1 MNMRRKR
8 SSAAF
13 FLSLAAHLIIGV
25 FLAFT
30 FILERVRMV
39 DTEAPAI
46 VLGEEKK
53 RKPSMRRDRPELP
66 KTKMEA
72 AVRSGAPMQLLYGSR
87 QDGIGV
93 IQVGP
98 AFGDGDA
105 EPVEAA
111 ALLREPAALRAAPPA
126 SQPAPPEFKPMTT
139 KPPAMRPSE
148 TPALL
153 TESSL
158 PAARLNPP
166 ERERIGAER
175 TAAPD
180 LDPGVRTRPPVV
192 KPGRA
197 TISGADIRRLPGTA
211 GDALRA
217 LRSMPGVAA
226 ANDLSGEL
234 YIRGGSSEENRY
246 YFDRIA
252 LGYPFHFGG
261 LISTISNEIIDR
273 IDVHAGGFGAEYG
286 EAQAIIEIS
295 PRRLEKRSAG
305 LKSNLNLLLSEW
317 FLSTPLGEDGTA
329 YLAGRRSYYDLI
341 LPQILNIDTITAFPR
356 FWDYQTGAEY
366 DLSPTQFLR
375 VSAFGSQDFM
385 QLFLKDEDVTEDP
398 ELAGDLRYK
407 YSFAGRG
414 ATLETRLE
422 NGGVLDTTLAQNLFA
437 FDFTIGQG
445 FFLKIN
451 QNMWTLREDL
461 VYPLNDAHLIEAGAE
476 MYAGTSSVSSFFA
489 RPPDEGSEAPDFV
502 DAEKIRADSTK
513 PMTWL
518 SAYLKDTASLSETV
532 KATVGARIQRYNL
545 TRDVNLDP
553 RLSLSYAPSDDSSL
567 RLAWGLY
574 SQSPEPY
581 QILEPWGNSDLKS
594 RRAVHFI
601 AEAER
606 QLGESLKIKAAAYQ
620 KRQSGLAIS
629 DPVEIYIN
637 QGTGTARGIE
647 LFAKYSPSEKFLGW
661 FSYAYGRSARK
672 DSPDDEERLFS
683 FDQTHVATVAAV
695 LAPSP
700 KWEIGFKWRYS
711 TGLPYTPVVDAN
723 LAIDGSN
730 GFYYEPV
737 FGATNSARLPYYS
750 RLDVRASRNW
760 TLAGAEIGA
769 YIEALNAL
777 YRRNVL
783 DISYSDDYSSENPT
797 YQLPI
802 IPLIGLSMRF

>member
-1 MNMRRKR
+1 MNMERKR
-8 SSAAF
+8 SSAALL
-13 FLSLAAHLIIGV
+13 LSLAAHLLIGL

-30 FILERVRMV
+30 FIIERVRMV
-39 DTEAPAI
+39 ETESPEI

-53 RKPSMRRDRPELP
+53 RKPSTRRDRPELP

-72 AVRSGAPMQLLYGSR
+72 SVRSGAPTQLLVGSR
-87 QDGIGV
+87 QDGVGV
-93 IQVGP
+93 IQAAPMYGGGGDVEQAPP
-98 AFGDGDA
+98 A
-105 EPVEAA
+105 
-111 ALLREPAALRAAPPA
+111 REPAALRAAPPA
-126 SQPAPPEFKPMTT
+126 SQPVPPEFNPTT
-139 KPPAMRPSE
+139 ANPPPVPPSQ

-153 TESSL
+153 AESSL
-158 PAARLNPP
+158 PDARLNTP
-166 ERERIGAER
+166 EREPISAER
-175 TAAPD
+175 SAGPD
-180 LDPGVRTRPPVV
+180 LDPAVRTRPPVV

-197 TISGADIRRLPGTA
+197 TMSGADIRRLPGTT

-217 LRSMPGVAA
+217 LRSLPGVAT

-246 YFDRIA
+246 YFDRIV
-252 LGYPFHFGG
+252 LGYPYHFGG
-261 LISTISNEIIDR
+261 LVSTISSEIIDR

-286 EAQAIIEIS
+286 EAQAVIEIA

-305 LKSNLNLLLSEW
+305 LKSNLNPLLSEW
-317 FLSTPLGEDGTA
+317 FLSTPLGADGTA

-341 LPQILNIDTITAFPR
+341 LPKILNIDIITAFPR
-356 FWDYQTGAEY
+356 FWDYQTGAEI

-375 VSAFGSQDFM
+375 VTAFGSQDFM
-385 QLFLKDEDVTEDP
+385 QLFLKDEDVTDDP

-414 ATLETRLE
+414 ATLETRFE
-422 NGGVLDTTLAQNLFA
+422 NGGVLDTTLAQNIFA

-445 FFLKIN
+445 FYLRIN

-502 DAEKIRADSTK
+502 DAEKIRAESTL

-518 SAYLKDTASLSETV
+518 SAYFKDTASLSETV
-532 KATVGARIQRYNL
+532 KATVGARLQRYNITGDL
-545 TRDVNLDP
+545 KLDP
-553 RLSLSYAPSDDSSL
+553 RLSLSYALSDESSL

-581 QILEPWGNSDLKS
+581 QVLEPWGNSELKS
-594 RRAVHFI
+594 RSAVHFI

-606 QLGESLKIKAAAYQ
+606 QIGNSLSVKASAYQ
-620 KRQSGLAIS
+620 KRQSGLPIS
-629 DPVEIYIN
+629 DPVEIYVN
-637 QGTGTARGIE
+637 KGTGTARGVEI
-647 LFAKYSPSEKFLGW
+647 FAKYNPSDKLLGW
-661 FSYAYGRSARK
+661 FSYAYGRSTRR
-672 DSPDDEERLFS
+672 DDPAEEERLFS
-683 FDQTHVATVAAV
+683 FDQTHTATVAVV

-700 KWEIGFKWRYS
+700 KWEIGFNWRYA

-723 LAIDGSN
+723 LAVDGAN
-730 GFYYEPV
+730 GFRYEPV
-737 FGATNSARLPYYS
+737 YGAANSARLPYYS
-750 RLDVRASRNW
+750 RLDVRASRTW
-760 TLAGAEIGA
+760 TLAGAEIGG
-769 YIEALNAL
+769 YLEVLNAL

-783 DISYSDDYSSENPT
+783 DISYNTDYTAEDKI

-802 IPLIGLSMRF
+802 IPFIGLSMRF

>member
-13 FLSLAAHLIIGV
+13 FLSLAAHLVIGV

-30 FILERVRMV
+30 FILERVKMRE
-39 DTEAPAI
+39 TEAPEI
-46 VLGEEKK
+46 VLGGEKK
-53 RKPSMRRDRPELP
+53 RKPSIRRERPELP

-72 AVRSGAPMQLLYGSR
+72 AARSGAPYQLLFSSR

-93 IQVGP
+93 IQVAP
-98 AFGDGDA
+98 AYGDGGSG
-105 EPVEAA
+105 EAPEI
-111 ALLREPAALRAAPPA
+111 LREPAALRAAPPA
-126 SQPAPPEFKPMTT
+126 SQPDPPKFKPMTA
-139 KPPAMRPSE
+139 KPPEMRPSE
-148 TPALL
+148 APALL
-153 TESSL
+153 IDSSL

-166 ERERIGAER
+166 ERERPSVER
-175 TAAPD
+175 TAGPD
-180 LDPGVRTRPPVV
+180 LDAGVRTRPPVI

-217 LRSMPGVAA
+217 LRSMPGVST

-246 YFDRIA
+246 YFDRIV
-252 LGYPFHFGG
+252 LGYPYHFGG
-261 LISTISNEIIDR
+261 LVSTISNEIIDR

-286 EAQAIIEIS
+286 EAQAVIEIA

-305 LKSNLNLLLSEW
+305 LKSNLNPLLSEW
-317 FLSTPLGEDGTA
+317 FLSTPLGADGTA

-341 LPQILNIDTITAFPR
+341 LPKILNIDTITAFPR
-356 FWDYQTGAEY
+356 FWDYQTGAEI

-375 VSAFGSQDFM
+375 VTAFGSQDFM
-385 QLFLKDEDVTEDP
+385 QLLLKDEDVTEDP
-398 ELAGDLRYK
+398 ELVGDLRYK

-445 FFLKIN
+445 FFLKIS

-489 RPPDEGSEAPDFV
+489 RPPDEGSEAPDFA
-502 DAEKIRADSTK
+502 DAEKIRAESTL

-518 SAYLKDTASLSETV
+518 SAYLKDTAKLSETV
-532 KATVGARIQRYNL
+532 KATVGARIQRYNI

-553 RLSLSYAPSDDSSL
+553 RLSLSYAPSDESSL

-581 QILEPWGNSDLKS
+581 HVLEPWGNSDLKS

-606 QLGESLKIKAAAYQ
+606 QIGDSLSVKAAAYQ
-620 KRQSGLAIS
+620 KRQSGLVIS
-629 DPVEIYIN
+629 DPIDIYVN
-637 QGTGTARGIE
+637 KGTGLARGVE
-647 LFAKYSPSEKFLGW
+647 LFAKYNLSDKFLGW
-661 FSYAYGRSARK
+661 FSYAYGRSTRR
-672 DSPDDEERLFS
+672 DDPEEEERLFS

-700 KWEIGFKWRYS
+700 KWEIGFKWHYA

-723 LAIDGSN
+723 LAIDGAG
-730 GFYYEPV
+730 GFYYEPA
-737 FGATNSARLPYYS
+737 FGPTNSARLPYYS

-760 TLAGAEIGA
+760 TLAGAEIGG
-769 YIEALNAL
+769 YLEILNAL

-783 DISYSDDYSSENPT
+783 DISYNDDYSAEEKV

-802 IPLIGLSMRF
+802 IPFIGLSMRF

>member
-13 FLSLAAHLIIGV
+13 FLSLAAHLVIGV

-30 FILERVRMV
+30 FILERVKMRE
-39 DTEAPAI
+39 TEAPEI
-46 VLGEEKK
+46 VLGGEKK
-53 RKPSMRRDRPELP
+53 RKPSIRRERPELP

-72 AVRSGAPMQLLYGSR
+72 AARSGAPYQLLFSSR

-93 IQVGP
+93 IQVAP
-98 AFGDGDA
+98 AYGDGGSG
-105 EPVEAA
+105 EAPEI
-111 ALLREPAALRAAPPA
+111 LREPAALRAAPPA
-126 SQPAPPEFKPMTT
+126 SQPDPPKFKPMTA
-139 KPPAMRPSE
+139 KPPEMRPSE
-148 TPALL
+148 APALL
-153 TESSL
+153 IDSSL

-166 ERERIGAER
+166 ERERPSVER
-175 TAAPD
+175 TAGPD
-180 LDPGVRTRPPVV
+180 LDAGVRTRPPVI

-217 LRSMPGVAA
+217 LRSMPGVST

-246 YFDRIA
+246 YFDRIV
-252 LGYPFHFGG
+252 LGYPYHFGG
-261 LISTISNEIIDR
+261 LVSTISNEIIDR

-286 EAQAIIEIS
+286 EAQAVIEIA
-295 PRRLEKRSAG
+295 PRRLEKRNAG
-305 LKSNLNLLLSEW
+305 LKSNLNPLLSEW
-317 FLSTPLGEDGTA
+317 FLSTPLGADGTA

-341 LPQILNIDTITAFPR
+341 LPKILNIDTITAFPR
-356 FWDYQTGAEY
+356 FWDYQTGAEI

-375 VSAFGSQDFM
+375 VTAFGSQDFM
-385 QLFLKDEDVTEDP
+385 QLLLKDEDVTEDP

-445 FFLKIN
+445 FFLKIS

-489 RPPDEGSEAPDFV
+489 RPPDEGSEAPDFA
-502 DAEKIRADSTK
+502 DAEKIRAESTL

-518 SAYLKDTASLSETV
+518 SAYLKDTAKLSETV
-532 KATVGARIQRYNL
+532 KATVGARIQRYNI

-553 RLSLSYAPSDDSSL
+553 RLSLSYAPSDESSL

-581 QILEPWGNSDLKS
+581 HVLEPWGNSDLKS

-606 QLGESLKIKAAAYQ
+606 QIGESLSVKAAAYQ
-620 KRQSGLAIS
+620 KRQSGLVIS
-629 DPVEIYIN
+629 DPVDIYVN
-637 QGTGTARGIE
+637 KGTGTARGVE
-647 LFAKYSPSEKFLGW
+647 LFAKYNLSDKFLGW
-661 FSYAYGRSARK
+661 FSYAYGRSTRR
-672 DSPDDEERLFS
+672 DDPEEEERLFS

-700 KWEIGFKWRYS
+700 KWEIGFKWHYA

-723 LAIDGSN
+723 LARDGAS
-730 GFYYEPV
+730 GFYYEPA
-737 FGATNSARLPYYS
+737 FGPTNSARLPYYS
-750 RLDVRASRNW
+750 RLDVRASRTW
-760 TLAGAEIGA
+760 TLAGAEIGG
-769 YIEALNAL
+769 YLEILNAL

-783 DISYSDDYSSENPT
+783 DISYNDDYSAEEKV

-802 IPLIGLSMRF
+802 IPFIGLSMRF